1 MELHQ
6 RALIYFLGSHD
17 PRRSYLSPAQGP
29 SREYC
34 HFFFLSTAPPSSSGI
49 FSLSRAFLWPLHSV
63 ERHYSPSSLAILT
76 VELSCSRYI
85 FLTSTSPAHEGALP
99 PKSPADATSPSNK
112 LLVSHFQQSSI
123 LQASCSSS
131 QSAYSQLP
139 MLSHN
144 FNDPLC
150 ILFNES
156 TLK

>member
-6 RALIYFLGSHD
+6 RALIFLGSHD
-17 PRRSYLSPAQGP
+17 PRGLFLSPAQGP
-29 SREYC
+29 SRE
-34 HFFFLSTAPPSSSGI
+34 HNLFLSLSTAPPSSSGI
-49 FSLSRAFLWPLHSV
+49 FTLSRTFLWPSYSV
-63 ERHYSPSSLAILT
+63 EQHWSPSSLAILT

-99 PKSPADATSPSNK
+99 TKSPADATSPSNK

-144 FNDPLC
+144 SNDPFC